1 MGRQKKYN
9 SEEERKEAQ
18 RKWSMEYYKRNR
30 AVLQAKARERYRRK
44 KQLELKQK
52 QIKELYDE

>member
-18 RKWSMEYYKRNR
+18 RRWSMEYYYRNR
-30 AVLQAKARERYRRK
+30 AVLQAKARERYRKKKEMERK
-44 KQLELKQK
+44 EKSMR
-52 QIKELYDE
+52 ELYGE

>member
-1 MGRQKKYN
+1 MGRYRKYN

>member
-18 RKWSMEYYKRNR
+18 RKWSMGYYYRNR
-30 AVLQAKARERYRRK
+30 AVLQAKARARYRRK
-44 KQLELKQK
+44 KQMEIKEKQR
-52 QIKELYDE
+52 KELYGE

>member
-18 RKWSMEYYKRNR
+18 RKWSMEYYYRNR

-44 KQLELKQK
+44 KTMELKEQ
-52 QIKELYDE
+52 QRQELYCE